1 MGSYK
6 SELARSAEPRAAHGP
21 AVPDGAATA
30 GPRLVRLLH
39 HVTTAHQPTWGPAQ
53 PLSGG
58 EEQWRRVPHEVA
70 VGTNRFP
77 V

>member
-39 HVTTAHQPTWGPAQ
+39 HVTTAHQRPGAR